1 VWVVAPFGLD
11 PRTGRFTAGYDR
23 RNTDGFTNPDN
34 KQNHTALWLIALHD
48 TTGKAIYEDRA
59 EKWWRVM
66 KSQG

>member
-1 VWVVAPFGLD
+1 VAPFGLD

-34 KQNHTALWLIALHD
+34 KQNLTALWLIALHD
-48 TTGKAIYEDRA
+48 TTGKAIYKDRA